1 MKPKISNFYYKSV
14 KLIFIN
20 IVALYS
26 LISCSSNNIFSS
38 FIDNTKV
45 VREKNT
51 NSDIIKCPKVYLP
64 KETINFKPS
73 NKSKNYHLKI
83 KKIEL
88 ICKKLDKNS
97 IEHTLVMDYKVYIEL
112 KSKNM
117 SNIKKLLFPDIY
129 IALINN
135 DSEKILVKILSK
147 INNKNTQFI
156 KKSKNVVHKNKIKIN
171 YKNTFDNWIIYFGFQ
186 KILEKNNKLYMR

>member
-1 MKPKISNFYYKSV
+1 
-14 KLIFIN
+14 
-20 IVALYS
+20 
-26 LISCSSNNIFSS
+26 
-38 FIDNTKV
+38 
-45 VREKNT
+45 
-51 NSDIIKCPKVYLP
+51 
-64 KETINFKPS
+64 
-73 NKSKNYHLKI
+73 
-83 KKIEL
+83 
-88 ICKKLDKNS
+88 
-97 IEHTLVMDYKVYIEL
+97 MDYKVYIEL